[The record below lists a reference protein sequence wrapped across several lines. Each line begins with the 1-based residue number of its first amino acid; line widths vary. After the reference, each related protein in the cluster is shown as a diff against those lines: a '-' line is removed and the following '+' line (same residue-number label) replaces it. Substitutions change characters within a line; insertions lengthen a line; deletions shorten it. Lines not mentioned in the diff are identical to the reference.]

1 MANASVKTTPD
12 AKGTLIRQTTD
23 FVCEMSWET
32 LLSRPS
38 PRHCRHRCE
47 RPLRMDTPSTGWVTV
62 LAGLLARGSLPCRSG
77 LPSFPVAVSDL
88 RLAAHS
94 CGGSHGFLQIR
105 ILEFVESVFPLS
117 SPGSPRGTSTVKCS
131 LERVGKSSHAL
142 CVLRHG
148 PVSRSCYCYVSG
160 TTRQSR
166 IVFFLSAG
174 FALF

>member
-23 FVCEMSWET
+23 FVCGMSWET

-38 PRHCRHRCE
+38 HRHCRHRCE
-47 RPLRMDTPSTGWVTV
+47 RPLRMDAPSTGWVTA

-77 LPSFPVAVSDL
+77 LPSFPVAVLDL

-94 CGGSHGFLQIR
+94 CGGSHGFLENSNAR
-105 ILEFVESVFPLS
+105 ICRVRVPSFV
-117 SPGSPRGTSTVKCS
+117 PGITRGTSTVKCS
-131 LERVGKSSHAL
+131 LEHAGKSSHAPGAL
-142 CVLRHG
+142 PHG

-160 TTRQSR
+160 TLRQSR